1 MVKTNPLLYHFKEAV
16 DGLMRSFFIAF
27 LLLFV
32 SCSREKTTK
41 EGYSEA
47 FKPVFVKVTILFG
60 ANKVDEGLYYLDSA
74 VSNINDPNIDD
85 KFRTYGFHYIYW
97 HKFKGDNKK
106 ALLYADSMLMFANK
120 GVNQKKYVSN
130 FVEANM
136 ALGDAY
142 FDLQQYDDAYQH
154 YFQGYQLGKN
164 NLDNRAISDYNYRM
178 GMISYKMGHFKLAAN
193 YFKESYR
200 LNSPTENAF
209 ADFYRQQ
216 EVLDDIALSFKHN
229 NEPDSAITYF
239 DKAIAFINHKAST
252 FKDQFKMI
260 EVALGVAYGNKAE
273 VLILKGDEQQAI
285 VLLKKSIDINLQK
298 GNDNN
303 DAELAEI
310 KLAQIYYNHNQNDLL
325 INLLNEVHLQLDSV
339 NNENVKADWNRLMSD
354 YWFRKGDFKKSTD
367 YLETYIEIKDFV
379 AQKLNLLK
387 ESNVNEQLD
396 NFEKQYQ
403 IDGLKNNNK
412 IQLIYLYVAV
422 VCAIMAV
429 IIVFLIYRNWKRSRK
444 DIEMVNDLNKQIS
457 LQKINLEKTLEKL
470 ENNGLEKD
478 RILRTVTHDL
488 RNPIGGIAAL
498 TRSMAED
505 DYTED
510 QKELINLICETSQNS
525 LELINEILDVTND
538 ESPVLTKEQVDI
550 NALLVRSIELLKF
563 KAAEKG
569 QEIKLSLL
577 PMSVKILVN
586 REKIWRVISNL
597 ISNAIKFSS
606 NDSLIFVE
614 AGELDSEIEISVKD
628 NGIGIPDKLRH
639 KVFNMFT
646 EAKRP
651 GTAGEKSFGLGL
663 SISKQIIENHNGKIW
678 FESFDE
684 KGTIFYIRLPK

>member
-1 MVKTNPLLYHFKEAV
+1 MLLA
-16 DGLMRSFFIAF
+16 
-27 LLLFV
+27 FV
-32 SCSREKTTK
+32 SCNYEGITK
-41 EGYSEA
+41 EGYSDA
-47 FKPVFVKVTILFG
+47 FKPVLAKVTTLFG
-60 ANKVDEGLYYLDSA
+60 TNKVDEGLRYLDSA
-74 VSNINDPNIDD
+74 FSTINDPNVDD
-85 KFRTYGFHYIYW
+85 KFRTYGFHYAYW

-106 ALLYADSMLMFANK
+106 ALLYADSMLTFAKK
-120 GVNQKKYVSN
+120 GINQKKYVSN
-130 FVEANM
+130 VVEADM

-142 FDLQQYDDAYQH
+142 FDLQQYDNAYQY
-154 YFQGYQLGKN
+154 YFQGYKLGRN

-200 LNSPTENAF
+200 LSAPTENAF
-209 ADFYRQQ
+209 ADFYRKQ

-229 NEPDSAITYF
+229 NQPDSAIVYF
-239 DKAIAFINHKAST
+239 DKAVAFINHNTSI
-252 FKDQFKMI
+252 FKNQFKML
-260 EVALGVAYGNKAE
+260 EVATGVAYGNKAE

-285 VLLKKSIDINLQK
+285 ALLKKSISINLQK

-303 DAELAEI
+303 DAELTEI
-310 KLAQIYYNHNQNDLL
+310 KLAQIYYNHNQDDLL
-325 INLLNEVHLQLDSV
+325 INLLNDIHHQLDSV

-354 YWFRKGDFKKSTD
+354 YWLRKGDFKKSTD
-367 YLETYIEIKDFV
+367 YLQAYIKIKDSE

-422 VCAIMAV
+422 ICAIMAV
-429 IIVFLIYRNWKRSRK
+429 IIVFLIYRNWKISRK
-444 DIEMVNDLNKQIS
+444 DIEIVNDLNKQINQ
-457 LQKINLEKTLEKL
+457 QKVSLEKTLEKL

-525 LELINEILDVTND
+525 LELINEILDVTNG
-538 ESPVLTKEQVDI
+538 ESQVVTKELVDI
-550 NALLVRSIELLKF
+550 NALLSHSIELLKF

-569 QEIKLSLL
+569 QEIKLTLL
-577 PMSVKILVN
+577 PASVKIPVN
-586 REKIWRVISNL
+586 REKIWRVVSNL
-597 ISNAIKFSS
+597 ISNAIKFSP
-606 NDSLIFVE
+606 DGAAIFVE
-614 AGELDSEIEISVKD
+614 AGEQENEIEISVKD
-628 NGIGIPDKLRH
+628 SGIGIPDKLQN

-663 SISKQIIENHNGKIW
+663 SISKQIVENHNGKIW
-678 FESFDE
+678 FESTIE
-684 KGTIFYIRLPK
+684 NGTTFYIRLPKA